1 MPSTSGATWG
11 VMIQPWK
18 NVADALSRR
27 IAALAELKP
36 GADVLS
42 LGGGEGRF
50 AVWVAERYQAQVEA
64 VDPDPAAIS
73 RGEAAAAHV
82 PSNIRPRFTTGSPA
96 RLPHE
101 DGVFDVAV
109 VDLLVLGDDDPHV
122 VLSEA
127 VRVLKPY
134 GVLVALVPVWHES
147 PTPELRS
154 LLTERLGL
162 AAHLLVEWK
171 RWMRG
176 VGLVE
181 LAAEEPPE
189 GRWATASRVSAV
201 ARGWRIAGLRGV
213 RAALS
218 PAASLFWREMES
230 RRLDLAV
237 VRGVKWPGGAPQ
249 AAAPRG

>member
-1 MPSTSGATWG
+1 MPGTSAATWG

-27 IAALAELKP
+27 IAALAEVKP

-64 VDPDPAAIS
+64 VDPDPMAVA
-73 RGEAAAAHV
+73 RGESAAAHV
-82 PSNIRPRFTTGSPA
+82 PSNIRPRFTVGSPA
-96 RLPHE
+96 KLPHE

-109 VDLLVLGDDDPHV
+109 VDLLVLGDEEPRV
-122 VLSEA
+122 VLTEA

-134 GVLVALVPVWHES
+134 GVLVALVPVWHEQ
-147 PTPELRS
+147 PPGELRE

-171 RWMRG
+171 RWMREA
-176 VGLVE
+176 GLVE
-181 LAAEEPPE
+181 LAAEAPPE
-189 GRWATASRVSAV
+189 GRWATPSRVSAV

-213 RAALS
+213 RTALS
-218 PAASLFWREMES
+218 PAASLFWREMEA

-237 VRGVKWPGGAPQ
+237 VRGVRWPH
-249 AAAPRG
+249 AAPRGTD

>member
-1 MPSTSGATWG
+1 MSLTSAATWG

-18 NVADALSRR
+18 DVADALSRR

-64 VDPDPAAIS
+64 VDPDPAAVA
-73 RGEAAAAHV
+73 RGESAAGHV
-82 PSNIRPRFTTGSPA
+82 PSNIRPRFTVGSPA
-96 RLPHE
+96 KLPHE

-109 VDLLVLGDDDPHV
+109 VDLLVLGDEDPHL
-122 VLSEA
+122 VLGEA
-127 VRVLKPY
+127 VRVLKPF
-134 GVLVALVPVWHES
+134 GVLVALVPVWHD
-147 PTPELRS
+147 PPPAELRDM
-154 LLTERLGL
+154 LTGRLGL

-171 RWMRG
+171 RWMRTA
-176 VGLVE
+176 GLVE
-181 LAAEEPPE
+181 LAAEAPPE
-189 GRWATASRVSAV
+189 GRWATDSRVAAL
-201 ARGWRIAGLRGV
+201 ARGWRIAGFRGV

-230 RRLDLAV
+230 RRLDLAI
-237 VRGVKWPGGAPQ
+237 VRGVRWPAG
-249 AAAPRG
+249 PR